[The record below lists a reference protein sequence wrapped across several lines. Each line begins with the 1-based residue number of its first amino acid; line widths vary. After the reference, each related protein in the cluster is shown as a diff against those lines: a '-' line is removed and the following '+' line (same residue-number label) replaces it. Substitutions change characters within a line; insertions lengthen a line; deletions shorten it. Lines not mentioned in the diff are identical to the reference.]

1 MKKAV
6 IYTRVSSKLGLDR
19 ESQHEE
25 LLARL
30 GGEYEIVGEVRDVAS
45 GTQEIQDRP
54 GLKAILDAVAR
65 EEVEVLLCSDLT
77 RLARSLSLEIIG
89 TLQKAG
95 VQIVTADGTQIGFAD
110 LVANTLISQIPMTE
124 VEARSQRIK
133 RGIRAA
139 RERRKADRNSR

>member
-1 MKKAV
+1 M
-6 IYTRVSSKLGLDR
+6 
-19 ESQHEE
+19 
-25 LLARL
+25 
-30 GGEYEIVGEVRDVAS
+30 VGEVRDVAS

-65 EEVEVLLCSDLT
+65 GEVEVLLCSDLT

-95 VQIVTADGTQIGFAD
+95 VQIVTADGIQIGFAD

-124 VEARSQRIK
+124 LEARSQRIK

-139 RERRKADRNSR
+139 KSGATRKRQPPQK

>member
-1 MKKAV
+1 MNKAV
-6 IYTRVSSKLGLDR
+6 IYTRYSSKPGLDR
-19 ESQHEE
+19 EDQREE
-25 LLARL
+25 FLARL
-30 GGEYEIVGEVRDVAS
+30 GGKYKIVGEFRDVAS

-54 GLKAILDAVAR
+54 GLKKLLEVVAR
-65 EEVEVLLCSDLT
+65 GEVEVLLCSDLT
-77 RLARSLSLEIIG
+77 RLTGSLSLEIIG

-110 LVANTLISQIPMTE
+110 LLANTLISQIPMTE

-139 RERRKADRNSR
+139 RE

>member
-6 IYTRVSSKLGLDR
+6 IYTRYSSKPGLDR
-19 ESQHEE
+19 DGQHEE

-45 GTQEIQDRP
+45 GTQENQDRP
-54 GLKAILDAVAR
+54 ALKAMLDAVAKG
-65 EEVEVLLCSDLT
+65 EVEALVCSDLT
-77 RLARSLSLEIIG
+77 RLTGSLSLEIIG

-110 LVANTLISQIPMTE
+110 LLANTLISQIPMTE

-139 RERRKADRNSR
+139 RERRKADGNSR